1 MINIPAGAP
10 VLLAT
15 RRIDFSQKRTRVHRL
30 SKRLDAVYSADAAI
44 KVILDNN
51 STHAPN
57 DCPSAGGV
65 DLATNGWN
73 LVVRIWIAAV
83 AWGRSR
89 RYPRHL
95 PRAADF
101 MGGYK

>member
-1 MINIPAGAP
+1 M
-10 VLLAT
+10 LLAT
-15 RRIDFSQKRTRVHRL
+15 RRIDFRKGGREFIGFL
-30 SKRLDAVYSADAAI
+30 KRLDAVYSADAAI

-73 LVVRIWIAAV
+73 LVVRIQIPAV

-89 RYPRHL
+89 GDL
-95 PRAADF
+95 
-101 MGGYK
+101 